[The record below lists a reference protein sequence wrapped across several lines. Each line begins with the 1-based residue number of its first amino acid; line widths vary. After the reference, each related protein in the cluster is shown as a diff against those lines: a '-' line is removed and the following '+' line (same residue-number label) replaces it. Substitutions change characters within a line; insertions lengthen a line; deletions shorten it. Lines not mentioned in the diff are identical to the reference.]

1 MVTVPKP
8 TAVTSPVLV
17 MVATLASEEDHRTWL
32 VIATPFFPALGVN
45 ALYAVNCSVF
55 PTATEPAAG
64 TKMNV
69 PAPDCELPAGITV
82 ALVIIIR
89 IVKIQAMRWTMQIH
103 LFRVAECK
111 KLS

>member
-32 VIATPFFPALGVN
+32 VIATAFFPALGVN
-45 ALYAVNCSVF
+45 ALYVVNCSVF

-64 TKMNV
+64 TKINV
-69 PAPDCELPAGITV
+69 PAPDCELPAGIAI
-82 ALVIIIR
+82 ALVMIR
-89 IVKIQAMRWTMQIH
+89 IVTIPAMRWRKQRN